1 MKKSPSLLPQR
12 FVSLSVLSLMV
23 ALAAGAAGAT
33 GTTAGLSIVNTAT
46 INFSDDLGAAQT
58 PVNSNT
64 VSTTV
69 FPVPSFTVTPNQTTT
84 GTVAG
89 DAPDYAK
96 PGLTKTAKPGDI
108 VPYPYTLTNTG
119 NV

>member
-69 FPVPSFTVTPNQTTT
+69 LPVPSFTVTPNQTTT

-108 VPYPYTLTNTG
+108 VPYTYTLTNTG